1 MRFVFIGAE
10 KATYPVVI
18 LCRVLRVSPS
28 GFYAWRHRTRSA
40 RTQADHR
47 LRHQIVALH
56 TASRG
61 TYGSPRLHRALQH
74 QGLGVSRKR
83 VVRLMRAAG
92 LAAQRPRRFRHTTDS
107 THPLPVAANVL
118 GRHFAVAAP
127 DRVWAADI
135 TYVWTGEGWLYVAVI
150 LDVGS
155 RRVVGWALADHLRT
169 ELPLNALA
177 MALGRRRPGAQLLHH
192 SDRGSQYASAPYR
205 RLLAQ
210 HAIRSSM
217 SRKGD
222 CWDNAVVE
230 SFWATLK
237 TELVHRQ
244 PWPTRRA
251 VRSAIVEYIESFYN
265 GQRLHSALGYRT
277 PVDYEATFKQCKTPQ
292 AA

>member
-1 MRFVFIGAE
+1 MRFVFIRAE
-10 KATYPVVI
+10 KAAYPVVV

-28 GFYAWRHRTRSA
+28 GFYAWSQRARSA
-40 RTQADHR
+40 RTQAAHR
-47 LRHQIVALH
+47 LRSQLVALH
-56 TASRG
+56 AASRG

-74 QGLGVSRKR
+74 QAVSRKR
-83 VVRLMRAAG
+83 VVRLMRAARG
-92 LAAQRPRRFRHTTDS
+92 GFAAPRTRHTRCPWRPTCS
-107 THPLPVAANVL
+107 ATTSRWRHPIWSGPPTSPTSGPGKA
-118 GRHFAVAAP
+118 
-127 DRVWAADI
+127 
-135 TYVWTGEGWLYVAVI
+135 GWYVAVI
-150 LDVGS
+150 VDVGS
-155 RRVVGWALADHLRT
+155 RRVVGWALAEHMRT

-177 MALGRRRPGAQLLHH
+177 MALGRRLPAAELLHH
-192 SDRGSQYASAPYR
+192 CDRGSQYASAPYR

-217 SRKGD
+217 SRKGN
-222 CWDNAVVE
+222 CWDNAIVE

-251 VRSAIVEYIESFYN
+251 VRLAIVEYIESYT
-265 GQRLHSALGYRT
+265 SRT